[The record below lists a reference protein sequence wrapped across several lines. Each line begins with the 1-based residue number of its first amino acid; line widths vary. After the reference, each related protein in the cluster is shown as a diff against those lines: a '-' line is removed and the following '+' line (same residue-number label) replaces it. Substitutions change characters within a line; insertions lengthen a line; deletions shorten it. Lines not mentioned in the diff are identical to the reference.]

1 MIKLTDILKEIIE
14 GTCGY
19 DTDVKTGKKLD
30 TPGGLE
36 EAIEGEKDLAPFD
49 FEQDGNESR
58 IGRDI
63 NNKKGWR
70 RLSSDLSQNSSIKK
84 YLDKYTSGYKWSN
97 PPNSKRFPKENDI
110 MYKTPYIMYVHLL
123 QTSEGKN
130 NIIDAL
136 NGMVVNEPDNVM
148 KQVLQ
153 ALLLVFTGK
162 EDQFKKVYEQYKNMI
177 ENNAK
182 SDDGTNPF
190 SALKYAYKNF
200 SDKEGIFKKFK
211 RNGWSSQQ
219 FMIN

>member
-153 ALLLVFTGK
+153 ASLLVFTGK
-162 EDQFKKVYEQYKNMI
+162 EDQFKKVYSIY
-177 ENNAK
+177 
-182 SDDGTNPF
+182 T
-190 SALKYAYKNF
+190 
-200 SDKEGIFKKFK
+200 
-211 RNGWSSQQ
+211 
-219 FMIN
+219 